1 MSLPRIPPAGH
12 EVYALIRDTPLESI
26 TIEQVLAL
34 PDIRSARRIAKQ
46 AFDNKPLT
54 YQLHSLLMLRA
65 DGSVVLKSF
74 GRRGG
79 HRTRWNFGRWR
90 NPPQM
95 ADSFEPGAL

>member
-12 EVYALIRDTPLESI
+12 EVYAMIRDTPLESI

-34 PDIRSARRIAKQ
+34 PDIRSARRIAKD
-46 AFDNKPLT
+46 AFANAPLT
-54 YQLHSLLMLRA
+54 YKLHSLLMLRA

-74 GRRGG
+74 GRQGG

-90 NPPQM
+90 TPPQM